1 MAHVLIDGY
10 NLMGVSHK
18 DLEKARENLIH
29 RLEGYCS
36 MKGHDLTI
44 VFDGWKEG
52 EPFESVI
59 QQGTVTVIYSKRGE
73 TADAVIERILREKK
87 KSWIVITSD
96 RAVADFA
103 WSVGYASVSSQEFE
117 KKLETASANKG
128 EFFDETDEED
138 FSRTSRKGNPRQ
150 PNKREKLKIKALQK
164 L

>member
-18 DLEKARENLIH
+18 DLEKSRGGLIK
-29 RLEGYCS
+29 RLEGYCL

-59 QQGTVTVIYSKRGE
+59 QQGMVTVIYSKRGE
-73 TADAVIERILREKK
+73 TADAVIERVLRERKK
-87 KSWIVITSD
+87 AWIVVSSD

-103 WSVGYASVSSQEFE
+103 WGMGYASVSSQEFE
-117 KKLETASANKG
+117 RKLGSSGQRGA
-128 EFFDETDEED
+128 FDILEEED
-138 FSRTSRKGNPRQ
+138 YMKTSRKGNPRQ
-150 PNKREKLKIKALQK
+150 PNKRQKLKIKALEK